1 MARGRRDRTLE
12 RLDGLDRKCIAT
24 GQAVPR
30 DGLIRFVSGPDGS
43 LFPDLAEKL
52 PGRGVWV
59 SASREALDKAVKK
72 RLFARGLKTTV
83 TVPEDLT
90 DAVESL
96 LLKRLVDSIALARK
110 AGAAV
115 CGFERVKE
123 ALNRGNVKLL
133 FAASDGAEGGKSKL
147 RGIDDEAEGYCA
159 LTSHELGLAFGRE
172 TVIHAAL
179 LNGGVTNRV
188 AREAHRLRG
197 FRPLPD
203 PAPDATLKPTE
214 L

>member
-24 GQAVPR
+24 GQSVPR
-30 DGLIRFVSGPDGS
+30 DGLIRFVCGPDGS
-43 LFPDLAEKL
+43 LYPDPAEKL

-59 SASREALDKAVKK
+59 SATREAVDKAIKK
-72 RLFARGLKTTV
+72 RLFTRGLKTTV
-83 TVPEDLT
+83 TIPEDLT
-90 DAVESL
+90 DTVESL
-96 LLKRLVDSIALARK
+96 LLKRLTDSIALARK

-115 CGFERVKE
+115 CGFERVRE

-147 RGIDDEAEGYCA
+147 RGIDDEAIGYSA
-159 LTSHELGLAFGRE
+159 LTSRELGLAFGRE

-179 LNGGVTNRV
+179 LNGGVSNRV

-203 PAPDATLKPTE
+203 AEPSETPIQTE
-214 L
+214 Q